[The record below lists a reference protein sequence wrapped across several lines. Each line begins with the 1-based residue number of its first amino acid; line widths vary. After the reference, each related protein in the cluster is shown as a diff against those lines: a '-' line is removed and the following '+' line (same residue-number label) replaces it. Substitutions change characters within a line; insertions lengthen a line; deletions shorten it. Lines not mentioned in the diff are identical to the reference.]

1 MLRGKH
7 FPVGTSASRLRNR
20 GRSDFL
26 NEGLPIL
33 TFQETI
39 SCCCDVPGRTCFY
52 GPDPVK
58 ARMKCHDPR
67 IQNSMV
73 PTICAANFGGVREV
87 IMEHLLLAYS
97 SAWVL
102 RGASVL
108 IVCSLENFLT
118 TTQLTFLP
126 YLTPTQL
133 CFTPRSHATRIDK
146 LRLFKSIIPP
156 KRINNGMSDY

>member
-1 MLRGKH
+1 MTPEFETLW
-7 FPVGTSASRLRNR
+7 
-20 GRSDFL
+20 FL
-26 NEGLPIL
+26 
-33 TFQETI
+33 Q
-39 SCCCDVPGRTCFY
+39 SV
-52 GPDPVK
+52 
-58 ARMKCHDPR
+58 
-67 IQNSMV
+67 Q
-73 PTICAANFGGVREV
+73 PTLAESEEV
-87 IMEHLLLAYS
+87 IMEHPLLAYS

-156 KRINNGMSDY
+156 KQINNGMSDY